1 MLCVGSFYNMI
12 TNSKPYISVDFWI
25 TISDITITESDKKS
39 EYKDEIKKASENSN
53 KLLRIFLK
61 SDLLWDYCDLI
72 LKIDKPFILITS
84 SNSDTAPPTIIC
96 RADKRKLKKWKNIKI
111 KELLNKQQL
120 LHWFTK
126 NPSIVHQKIHPLPLG
141 PKWQFKSR
149 EFFGEDKTN
158 MIEIYNN
165 LCKNPKKKFLD
176 KKLKSNMLYFNFNGG
191 TTDRP
196 FFNAHTGIRCKIKN
210 ELEKRF
216 KWNENKPFQEYI
228 ETLSTYKFCISP
240 PGKGIDTHRCWE
252 SLMVGTIPIMI
263 STTLDKLFEKLPVLI
278 VKDYSMINENFLMSN
293 YEKIYK
299 RIDEYDFS
307 ILYTD
312 YWVDLIS
319 SIQ

>member
-126 NPSIVHQKIHPLPLG
+126 NPSIVHQKIHPLPLA

-165 LCKNPKKKFLD
+165 LCKNPKKSFWIRNLNQICYILILMEVQQIDHFSMHTQELD
-176 KKLKSNMLYFNFNGG
+176 VKLKMNLKKDSSGTKINHFKNTLKHYPHINFVLV
-191 TTDRP
+191 
-196 FFNAHTGIRCKIKN
+196 HLQK
-210 ELEKRF
+210 EL
-216 KWNENKPFQEYI
+216 
-228 ETLSTYKFCISP
+228 TH
-240 PGKGIDTHRCWE
+240 ID
-252 SLMVGTIPIMI
+252 VG
-263 STTLDKLFEKLPVLI
+263 
-278 VKDYSMINENFLMSN
+278 NH
-293 YEKIYK
+293 
-299 RIDEYDFS
+299 
-307 ILYTD
+307 
-312 YWVDLIS
+312 
-319 SIQ
+319 